1 MVFHDSILVFIRA
14 ECQRREVRR
23 WKHARL
29 WPGGVDWWWLGYWH
43 HDDGVDICKPI
54 SGSRWLDVRRLLAAE
69 AWLSGPGG
77 ELPATP
83 DTSTSYPPSFK
94 SDGELQRCKDVV
106 ACTRRYLHVRKY
118 IEYNTCSEMWCDGE
132 TEKSPIV
139 QTYYFF
145 IGIGVICKY
154 LVPRLLVFNTQYFL
168 YFNHWYEE
176 KHEDFYF
183 YVCSC
188 NNRFFFVVQ
197 LMSFVYS
204 KVSLLF
210 F

>member
-1 MVFHDSILVFIRA
+1 MIPGGFHCSQYNFNDSTFCFMVFHDSILVFIRA

-29 WPGGVDWWWLGYWH
+29 WPGGVDWWWLEYWH

-94 SDGELQRCKDVV
+94 SDGELPRCI
-106 ACTRRYLHVRKY
+106 CMYLHVCNY
-118 IEYNTCSEMWCDGE
+118 VEYNTRTHQIQWNVMWLREAKERNLCKYISVFHGYRGNLQLFD
-132 TEKSPIV
+132 ILV
-139 QTYYFF
+139 
-145 IGIGVICKY
+145 IGIEYSI
-154 LVPRLLVFNTQYFL
+154 FL
-168 YFNHWYEE
+168 
-176 KHEDFYF
+176 
-183 YVCSC
+183 
-188 NNRFFFVVQ
+188 
-197 LMSFVYS
+197 SF
-204 KVSLLF
+204 
-210 F
+210 